1 MKKEIDEKQHVIKA
15 KKRVRGVFLFYVH
28 LAGYIVLVALLL
40 CNLYIVEGPYK
51 NNIISLNLSVIVA
64 WSVFISIHGLNIFK
78 GKQIFKKSWE
88 DRKTEGFLKAKEEEK
103 TTFWE

>member
-1 MKKEIDEKQHVIKA
+1 MKKEIDEEQHLIEA
-15 KKRVRGVFLFYVH
+15 KKRVRSVFLFYVH
-28 LAGYIVLVALLL
+28 LAGYIILVALLL
-40 CNLYIVEGPYK
+40 YNLYIVEGPYK

-64 WSVFISIHGLNIFK
+64 WSVFISIHWLNIFK

-88 DRKTEGFLKAKEEEK
+88 DRKTEDFLKAKEEEN